1 MNKIRQSTRRKN
13 ASTNLK
19 LFSYSVRGLKSKVDS
34 LLESISEYQPVL
46 IYLVE
51 TNLQKWE

>member
-1 MNKIRQSTRRKN
+1 MNKIRQSTKRKN
-13 ASTNLK
+13 ASTNFK
-19 LFSYSVRGLKSKVDS
+19 LFSYSVRGLNSKVDS
-34 LLESISEYQPVL
+34 LLESISEYQPML

>member
-1 MNKIRQSTRRKN
+1 MNKIRQSTKRKN

-51 TNLQKWE
+51 TNLQK